1 MNEYFFHCLFDSC
14 LLIAPYRSVIISL
27 ADIFNNI
34 TTLKSI
40 LRWREKPFVNI
51 SLKQPA
57 VIFPVMRKNFGHCIT
72 VTRKKQAITCQ

>member
-1 MNEYFFHCLFDSC
+1 M
-14 LLIAPYRSVIISL
+14 LIATYRSVIISL

-40 LRWREKPFVNI
+40 LRRREKPFINI

-57 VIFPVMRKNFGHCIT
+57 VMSPVVRERLWYRVIT
-72 VTRKKQAITCQ
+72 GSKEKEIY